1 MFNIIY
7 LQRFLLLSAFI
18 LHSAAS
24 GDEKESTALFLMKHH
39 FYLHIYMKRMVAEN
53 KEMFTFDLS
62 DNTIAQ
68 KELTRNYLT
77 CDDMQNI
84 IQKMS
89 AQHGLQTWW
98 SHLTEEKKKE
108 QHRLQTWWKEIKE
121 DTAKEKDQH
130 RLQTSRITEE
140 QAKEQHGLQ
149 TSRITEEQAKEQHGL
164 QTSWSHLTED
174 KKKEERAK
182 VSRLSHILLLQKL
195 RRLAKVLRDTICCCQ

>member
-1 MFNIIY
+1 
-7 LQRFLLLSAFI
+7 
-18 LHSAAS
+18 
-24 GDEKESTALFLMKHH
+24 
-39 FYLHIYMKRMVAEN
+39 MVAEN

-149 TSRITEEQAKEQHGL
+149 TSRITE
-164 QTSWSHLTED
+164 D